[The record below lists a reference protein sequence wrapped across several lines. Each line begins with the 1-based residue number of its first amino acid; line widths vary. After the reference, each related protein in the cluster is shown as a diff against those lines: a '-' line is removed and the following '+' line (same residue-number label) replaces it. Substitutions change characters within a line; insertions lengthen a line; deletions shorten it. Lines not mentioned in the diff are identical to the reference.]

1 MPFDSTPRMTPAV
14 RVMPLPGM
22 NVPTGENTERIPV
35 RALGAPQTT
44 WTGAPLPASTEQ
56 TRSRSALGCG
66 FASMTEATTKPA
78 MAAAGSVT
86 CSTSRPIR
94 VRVSTIVC
102 RSAPAP
108 DGVSRWSSS
117 QESVNFMNGRAWRP
131 RGAVSV
137 GEAALLG
144 TLRAIGQRAGR
155 FA

>member
-1 MPFDSTPRMTPAV
+1 MPFDSTPRMTPAAK
-14 RVMPLPGM
+14 VMPLPGM
-22 NVPTGENTERIPV
+22 NVPTGENTARMPV

-78 MAAAGSVT
+78 SRAAGSVR

-94 VRVSTIVC
+94 VRVSTIVW
-102 RSAPAP
+102 RLAS
-108 DGVSRWSSS
+108 VSRWSLS
-117 QESVNFMNGRAWRP
+117 QDSVNFMKGRAWRP

-144 TLRAIGQRAGR
+144 TLRAIGQQEARGA
-155 FA
+155 